1 MKKCA
6 NECLI
11 NNKLCQKKSCRYWQ
25 HYKEDSKLHF
35 YNCSKGMAPLTLKE
49 VAARE
54 NLSLVRVKQIQ
65 DKALIK
71 IKKIKTNHERF
82 FVLKIRH

>member
-25 HYKEDSKLHF
+25 PYEED
-35 YNCSKGMAPLTLKE
+35 YNCPFITVDRHGPLSLKE

-54 NLSLVRVKQIQ
+54 KISLVRVKQIQ
-65 DKALIK
+65 DKAARKVVKLLTK
-71 IKKIKTNHERF
+71 DKAY
-82 FVLKIRH
+82 